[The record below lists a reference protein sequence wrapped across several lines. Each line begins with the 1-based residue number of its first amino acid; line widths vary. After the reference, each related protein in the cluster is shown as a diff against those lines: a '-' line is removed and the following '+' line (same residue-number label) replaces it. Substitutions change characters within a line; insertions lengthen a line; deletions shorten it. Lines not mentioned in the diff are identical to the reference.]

1 MCSIKTNNIIINTKI
16 TAHKKLNSNLIN
28 NISFFIKVK
37 KVNESYIYYFG
48 LL

>member
-1 MCSIKTNNIIINTKI
+1 MCSNNTNSIIIDTKI
-16 TAHKKLNSNLIN
+16 TAHKKVNSNLIN

-37 KVNESYIYYFG
+37 KVDGFYIYYFG